1 MTHTQTTYTNRIAL
15 RAGKKGA
22 RPAEVGA
29 LTSVFEKSATELKQ
43 SKLLKC
49 KQTLQIATFNVRTLN
64 RIGQLPELIA
74 SAEEHKIDIICIQEH
89 RYTHTEDIK
98 YHETDNGWSL
108 ATVSA
113 WKNSVNAVVGGVG
126 LLIGPRALE
135 TLKSV
140 EKIQPRMMA
149 ATFNGNPRATI
160 ISCYSPTNV
169 SEENEL
175 VTFYDELSSLV
186 RSIPKHNILVI
197 GGDMN
202 AQIGKNGNNKY
213 SLHNTSNRN
222 GQHLTDFMI
231 ENRLACLNT
240 NYQKREG
247 KLWTYTYANN
257 TKAQIDY
264 VLINKKW
271 KNSALN
277 CEAYSSFEGVSTD
290 HRIVTAKIRLSLR
303 KNAKRTATT
312 KHYDWALLN
321 NKDVRDKYVL
331 ELRNRFK
338 TLQEKTEKSTPNDEY
353 ENFVNAHL
361 EAAAKY
367 IPTKIK
373 TKYRV
378 PWETLAVREKRALV
392 KTASKNYRKNPTN
405 TNVLKLKTTQ
415 YQLASIYIM
424 EQTEYIQ
431 NQIDKI
437 RDSVEDRQSTI
448 AWQTINEVSR
458 RKNTAKA
465 KLKAANQ
472 QERIKLWKQ
481 HFENLLG
488 NPPKITHEQITRII
502 SKQLDIK
509 LGPLTQEEL
518 DSVLRKF
525 KNRKAAGLDEIP
537 PEVWKTRQFDDILL
551 RHCNAVYNQNPID
564 RWMKGCILPFPKKG
578 DPGLAKNYRGITLTS
593 IAAKIYNA
601 LLRNRI
607 EPKIDNILR
616 KKQNSFRRNRST
628 TSQILTIRRI
638 LEGVRAKNLQAT
650 LIFVDFTKAFD
661 SIHRG
666 KMEQILLAY
675 SIPKE
680 TVAAIT
686 ILYRNTKVKVRSP
699 DGDTEYFDIVAGVL
713 QGDTLA
719 AYLFI
724 ICLDYVLRTSIDKI
738 KENGFELTK
747 RRSRRYPA
755 TTITDADYADD
766 IAILANTPD
775 QAETLLHSLE
785 RAAASIGL
793 HVNAHKTEYM
803 CYNKTG
809 DISTLEG
816 TPLKLVDKFT
826 YLGSSVESTE
836 KDIETRLTK
845 AWTAINRLSI
855 IWKSDLTD
863 KMKRSFFKTAV
874 TSILLYGC
882 TTWTLTKRLEKKLN
896 GNYTKMLRAILNK
909 TRQQHPTRHQLYGHL
924 PPITKTIQVRRTR
937 HAGHCWRSRDELI
950 RDVLLWIPTHGRA
963 KAGRPA
969 RTYIQRLCEDTG
981 CCPEDLPRAMN
992 DREEWRERVRDIRA
1006 ASTI

>member
-1 MTHTQTTYTNRIAL
+1 
-15 RAGKKGA
+15 
-22 RPAEVGA
+22 
-29 LTSVFEKSATELKQ
+29 
-43 SKLLKC
+43 
-49 KQTLQIATFNVRTLN
+49 
-64 RIGQLPELIA
+64 
-74 SAEEHKIDIICIQEH
+74 
-89 RYTHTEDIK
+89 
-98 YHETDNGWSL
+98 
-108 ATVSA
+108 
-113 WKNSVNAVVGGVG
+113 
-126 LLIGPRALE
+126 
-135 TLKSV
+135 
-140 EKIQPRMMA
+140 MA

-169 SEENEL
+169 SEETEL

-186 RSIPKHNILVI
+186 SSIPKHNMLVI

-271 KNSALN
+271 KNSAMN

-321 NKDVRDKYVL
+321 NRDIRDKYVL
-331 ELRNRFK
+331 ELRNRFE
-338 TLQEKTEKSTPNDEY
+338 TLQENTEKSTPNDEY

-361 EAAAKY
+361 EAAAKC
-367 IPTKIK
+367 IPTKLK

-405 TNVLKLKTTQ
+405 TNALKLKTAK
-415 YQLASIYIM
+415 YQLAGGYRK

-437 RDSVEDRQSTI
+437 RNSVEDRQSRI

-488 NPPKITHEQITRII
+488 NPPKITQEPITRII

-509 LGPLTQEEL
+509 LGPFTQEEL
-518 DSVLRKF
+518 DSVLRKI
-525 KNRKAAGLDEIP
+525 KNRKAAGLDGSTEDQTI
-537 PEVWKTRQFDDILL
+537 R
-551 RHCNAVYNQNPID
+551 RHTAQ
-564 RWMKGCILPFPKKG
+564 GCILPFPKKG
-578 DPGLAKNYRGITLTS
+578 YLGLAKNYRGITLTS

-616 KKQNSFRRNRST
+616 KNQNGFRRNRST

-675 SIPKE
+675 GIPKE

-699 DGDTEYFDIVAGVL
+699 DGDTILRHCSRSTTRGHAGFVPL
-713 QGDTLA
+713 YHLSR
-719 AYLFI
+719 
-724 ICLDYVLRTSIDKI
+724 LRT
-738 KENGFELTK
+738 
-747 RRSRRYPA
+747 
-755 TTITDADYADD
+755 
-766 IAILANTPD
+766 
-775 QAETLLHSLE
+775 
-785 RAAASIGL
+785 
-793 HVNAHKTEYM
+793 
-803 CYNKTG
+803 
-809 DISTLEG
+809 
-816 TPLKLVDKFT
+816 
-826 YLGSSVESTE
+826 
-836 KDIETRLTK
+836 
-845 AWTAINRLSI
+845 
-855 IWKSDLTD
+855 
-863 KMKRSFFKTAV
+863 
-874 TSILLYGC
+874 
-882 TTWTLTKRLEKKLN
+882 
-896 GNYTKMLRAILNK
+896 
-909 TRQQHPTRHQLYGHL
+909 
-924 PPITKTIQVRRTR
+924 
-937 HAGHCWRSRDELI
+937 
-950 RDVLLWIPTHGRA
+950 
-963 KAGRPA
+963 
-969 RTYIQRLCEDTG
+969 
-981 CCPEDLPRAMN
+981 
-992 DREEWRERVRDIRA
+992 
-1006 ASTI
+1006 